1 MRSAVIAC
9 QSVVGTLGGMKRHRA
24 LIPLSHDHHD
34 ALVAAR
40 RLRRGADAPDPVAAV
55 TVFLDFFA
63 ASVVPHFRE
72 EEEQLFPLVADSE
85 EARELVVQA
94 LLEHQRLHAAAAT
107 LGQLV
112 VRGRADPALGRQMR
126 DLAALLDAHVR
137 FEERQL
143 FPLIE
148 QLASE
153 EALSTLANS
162 ATRKGNGPIWGAE
175 SEELNATLLS
185 WRAGE
190 GPPEHINS
198 ERDVLVVVL
207 AGSATLSTDDEEREL
222 ACGEATI
229 IAKGRR
235 RRISA
240 GRSGVRY
247 LSVHR
252 RRSPLQISRAPNRH
266 S

>member
-1 MRSAVIAC
+1 
-9 QSVVGTLGGMKRHRA
+9 MKRHQA
-24 LIPLSHDHHD
+24 LISLSHDHHE

-40 RLRRGADAPDPVAAV
+40 RLRCGADGPDPNAAISA
-55 TVFLDFFA
+55 FLRFFA
-63 ASVVPHFRE
+63 ASAVPHFRE
-72 EEEQLFPLVADSE
+72 EEELLFPRVAGVE
-85 EARELVVQA
+85 AARELVIQA
-94 LLEHQRLHAAAAT
+94 LLEHQRLHAAAAE
-107 LGQLV
+107 LRDLV
-112 VRGRADPALGRQMR
+112 ARGSDSRGVAGPMR
-126 DLAALLDAHVR
+126 DLATLLKTHVR

-148 QLASE
+148 ALLSE
-153 EALSTLANS
+153 EALNTLATA
-162 ATRKGNGPIWGAE
+162 ATQESNGPIWGAE

-185 WRAGE
+185 WRPGAG
-190 GPPEHINS
+190 PQEHING

-207 AGSATLSTDDEEREL
+207 AGSATVSTDGEAREL
-222 ACGEATI
+222 AVGEAVI

-252 RRSPLQISRAPNRH
+252 RRAPLLISPAPKRD